1 MSLGFTEIMLIS
13 VCILILFG
21 SQRIPELAKA
31 LGRAQYEF
39 TKAKASI
46 AKEGEDLIHS
56 TSTTETTA
64 QNGNQTDGQQ

>member
-39 TKAKASI
+39 TKAKTTI
-46 AKEGEDLIHS
+46 AKEGEDLIH
-56 TSTTETTA
+56 TASTTETTA
-64 QNGNQTDGQQ
+64 QNDKTSEPN